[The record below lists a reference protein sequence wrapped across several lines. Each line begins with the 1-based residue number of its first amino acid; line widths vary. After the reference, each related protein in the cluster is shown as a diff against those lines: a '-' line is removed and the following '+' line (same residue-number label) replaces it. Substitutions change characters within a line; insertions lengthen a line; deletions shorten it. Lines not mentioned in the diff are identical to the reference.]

1 MTCLC
6 HQAIIG
12 HVRKAELLNELESA
26 RVELLAA
33 LDGLSPEQMRM
44 AGAVGVW
51 SVKDV
56 LAHIAAWQSELV
68 TAFNQIQNKRV
79 PDIVRIDD
87 IDEWNEEQ
95 YHVSVR
101 RSLEA
106 IQADLEGV
114 HRMLA
119 RMVADTDEKTLT
131 DNRKFPWMEGEPLW
145 YLVEENGTLHE
156 REHAEEIRA
165 WRDVQGF

>member
-1 MTCLC
+1 
-6 HQAIIG
+6 
-12 HVRKAELLNELESA
+12 
-26 RVELLAA
+26 
-33 LDGLSPEQMRM
+33 M